1 MNIFEIFCDGNGR
14 IGETNMSSILNFL
27 LDPVRAHGFG
37 HASIAR
43 FLMPIRDKLNHLN
56 GPNDR
61 MSLSKTSEL
70 EFDRWVKRFSR
81 IELTL
86 EEDVYEPEEEN
97 KAPRKRVLDSV
108 IRFSYGQ
115 DLCWVLAIENKTSMA
130 SASEIEQLSEEYD
143 FLRAI
148 TNKNVPIVFIFLTP
162 TPVHNKSE
170 IMFNNL
176 TMKDGDIK
184 FNYVWKD
191 TANTPCSITKIVKK
205 LLEDERSGIIN
216 PASSHA
222 DLFLRSMIKFIAN
235 DFRLETP
242 LEDSIAGDT
251 SMRLISADEF
261 WEMWKDNK
269 NESYLFA
276 KEISELVKT
285 SLENYCK
292 DSEFSQIYK
301 LEIRSVSTRLAYFY
315 RRLDQEVDLQQK
327 RLPNRPVAIFYGGLT
342 SKKRVQ
348 LQFERREGVSLENFR
363 RSLSDQVREIFDKFL
378 PDESSLNHSTLLLQT
393 TTDLNALQP
402 LLDALVKEAAQ
413 AAIG

>member
-1 MNIFEIFCDGNGR
+1 MNIFEIFSDGNGR
-14 IGETNMSSILNFL
+14 ISETNMSSILNFL

-86 EEDVYEPEEEN
+86 EEDVYEPDEEN
-97 KAPRKRVLDSV
+97 KSPRKRVLDSV
-108 IRFSYGQ
+108 IRFYYANE
-115 DLCWVLAIENKTSMA
+115 LCWVLAIENKTSMA
-130 SASEIEQLSEEYD
+130 SASEIEQLSEEYN

-148 TNKNVPIVFIFLTP
+148 TENNVPIVFIFLTP

-184 FNYVWKD
+184 SNYVWKD
-191 TANTPCSITKIVKK
+191 TVNTPCSITKIVKK
-205 LLEDERSGIIN
+205 ILEDERSGIIN

-235 DFRLETP
+235 DFRFETP
-242 LEDSIAGDT
+242 LEDSIASDA
-251 SMRLISADEF
+251 SMRLISEDEF
-261 WEMWKDNK
+261 WKMWKDNK

-276 KEISELVKT
+276 KELFVLIKT

-301 LEIRSVSTRLAYFY
+301 LDIRSVSTK
-315 RRLDQEVDLQQK
+315 LDVVEQFLS
-327 RLPNRPVAIFYGGLT
+327 LPI
-342 SKKRVQ
+342 Q
-348 LQFERREGVSLENFR
+348 L
-363 RSLSDQVREIFDKFL
+363 RSSV
-378 PDESSLNHSTLLLQT
+378 
-393 TTDLNALQP
+393 
-402 LLDALVKEAAQ
+402 
-413 AAIG
+413 